1 MKKSLSKFLSMI
13 LIAAMIVTC
22 FTGFTGSTGVSAS
35 ESAKVFVTICDDTK
49 NMVVRQQTVDVTDV
63 DKDGTLTIYDTLYC
77 AHEKYYKGG
86 AEAGFAAVEIEGY
99 DGMSLSKLWGIENG
113 GSYGYYLNDLAAWS
127 LLDPVADGDYLNA
140 FVYSDTT
147 YFSDSY
153 AFFDARVYG
162 CNKNKKIKV
171 TLYSYSYDAEWNL
184 VQAPV
189 ANAMIYIN
197 GVESGLVTD
206 ENGTVKGVLPP
217 VSGSYLISAASS
229 EANLVPPSALVF
241 IKPSYNEEIIVNG
254 LKYTVIKKG
263 SFAGKMGKVTLSKAT
278 VGDKKIP
285 KTIDYAGITYKVKV
299 VD

>member
-22 FTGFTGSTGVSAS
+22 FTGFNGSTGVSAA

-86 AEAGFAAVEIEGY
+86 AEAGFEAVKVEGY

-113 GSYGYYLNDLAAWS
+113 GSYGYYLNDQSAWS
-127 LLDPVADGDYLNA
+127 LMDPVADGDYLNA

-147 YFSDSY
+147 YYSDSY

-162 CNKNKKIKV
+162 ANKNKKIKV
-171 TLYSYSYDAEWNL
+171 TLYSYSYDENWNP
-184 VQAPV
+184 VKVPV

-197 GVESGLVTD
+197 GMESGLVTD
-206 ENGTVKGVLPP
+206 ENGIAVGALP
-217 VSGSYLISAASS
+217 VSGSYLLSAAST
-229 EANLVPPSALVF
+229 EANLVPPSALLFV
-241 IKPSYNEEIIVNG
+241 KAAYGEEITVKG

-263 SFAGKMGKVTLSKAT
+263 SISGKAGKVTLSKAT

-285 KTIDYAGITYKVKV
+285 KTIDYAGVTFKVKV

>member
-1 MKKSLSKFLSMI
+1 MKKIKLKFLSMI
-13 LIAAMIVTC
+13 LIAAMIVT
-22 FTGFTGSTGVSAS
+22 GFTGLSGSVSAS
-35 ESAKVFVTICDDTK
+35 AADGANIYVTICDGTK
-49 NMVVRQQTVDVTDV
+49 NMVVRQQSVTVTDV
-63 DKDGTLTIYDTLYC
+63 DSDGALTIYDALYC

-86 AEAGFAAVEIEGY
+86 AEAGFAAESIEGY
-99 DGMSLSKLWGIENG
+99 DGLSLKKLWGVENG
-113 GSYGYYLNDLAAWS
+113 GSYGYYLNDMSAWS
-127 LLDPVADGDYLNA
+127 LLDPVAEGDYLNA
-140 FVYSDTT
+140 FIYSDTT

-171 TLYSYSYDAEWNL
+171 TLYSYSYDENWNP
-184 VQAPV
+184 VKTPV

-217 VSGSYLISAASS
+217 VSGSYLISAASA

-241 IKPSYNEEIIVNG
+241 IKPSYDEEITVNG

-263 SFAGKMGKVTLSKAT
+263 SFLGKMGKVTLSKAT
-278 VGDKKIP
+278 VGNKKIP
-285 KTIDYAGITYKVKV
+285 KKIEYAGITYKVKV